1 MKIRRIAAAVAL
13 AGACGAQPVF
23 ATEGG
28 LGRPVAGTSVL
39 SGVGVVPPEQVWIA
53 SIEELYLDGSISG
66 SRQVPV
72 GGRSSLGLTGQVSFT
87 LATLV
92 RTWGNVGGWDLAS
105 GFTLPYVWELAR
117 GTFSVGQRTA
127 TTSDRA
133 SNLYDLYFTPILA
146 GWHFSQNDHI
156 ALSFNVWAPTGNYEA
171 GALANPSLN
180 TWTFVPQIAYT
191 HLMPKYGLEF
201 DAVMS
206 FQFYTRN
213 SATDYQN
220 APLFTLDVMGLK
232 KFANGWGAGVVMG
245 TVQQLGNDTGPVA
258 DRLDGFV
265 GHDFTVG
272 PIVTYEMKVAGK
284 APLSMSVRWVP
295 SVTSTN
301 RLKSTKTFLATATLV
316 F

>member
-1 MKIRRIAAAVAL
+1 MKIRRIAIAVAL
-13 AGACGAQPVF
+13 AGACCTQPVF

-39 SGVGVVPPEQVWIA
+39 SGVGVVPPEEVWIA

-72 GGRSSLGLTGQVSFT
+72 GGRSSIGLNGEVAFT

-92 RTWGNVGGWDLAS
+92 RTWGNFGGWSLAS

-117 GTFSVGQRTA
+117 GTFAVGQRTA

-146 GWHFSQNDHI
+146 GWHFSQTDHI
-156 ALSFNVWAPTGNYEA
+156 ALSFNIWAPTGNYEA

-201 DAVMS
+201 DAVMG

-213 SATDYQN
+213 SATNYQN

-232 KFANGWGAGVVMG
+232 KFANGWGAGIVMG
-245 TVQQLGNDTGPVA
+245 TVQQLGKDTGPIP

-272 PIVTYEMKVAGK
+272 PILTYGMKVAGK
-284 APLSMSVRWVP
+284 APLSMSIRWVP

-301 RLKSTKTFLATATLV
+301 RLSSTKTFLATATLV